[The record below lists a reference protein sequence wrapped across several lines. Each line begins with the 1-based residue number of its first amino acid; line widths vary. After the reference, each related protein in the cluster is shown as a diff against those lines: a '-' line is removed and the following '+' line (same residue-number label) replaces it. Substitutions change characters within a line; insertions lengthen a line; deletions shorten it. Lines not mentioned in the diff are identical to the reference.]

1 MLNDENEALKQ
12 DIEVKDTNMKWLNSE
27 KIKLQNQSRQL
38 SEEISILRQR
48 LDDVEDSNQ
57 EQLHELERQNATL
70 KDDNTYLQD
79 QIQNE
84 KERKSREAA
93 EIERTRSNEEIAQL
107 KHQRDSL
114 HIKLKEM
121 KLLKKEFDMKQQR
134 VSQVFHFFSN
144 FYPFIFLS
152 LS

>member
-84 KERKSREAA
+84 REKM
-93 EIERTRSNEEIAQL
+93 L
-107 KHQRDSL
+107 VHSL
-114 HIKLKEM
+114 
-121 KLLKKEFDMKQQR
+121 
-134 VSQVFHFFSN
+134 
-144 FYPFIFLS
+144 
-152 LS
+152 